1 MYQSESDATRF
12 KIVPWAGTKSEGLIF
27 TWDTATNNLVVD
39 GVSTGDD
46 LTQSGTDYGLI
57 YASDF
62 VTANVANIPSVY
74 DPATKTFNFYLA
86 YHISA
91 GNLAYVMD
99 TFTISSAAAK
109 KMAKAAAKKTSS
121 KRTNTKF
128 TIRASKRIKDYA
140 YIYKMN

>member
-1 MYQSESDATRF
+1 MLIPLRTIQKLKQAVFYEGTYEGVMYQSESDATRL

-62 VTANVANIPSVY
+62 VTANVTKYSECLRSAQNIQFLSLLIIFLLV
-74 DPATKTFNFYLA
+74 T
-86 YHISA
+86 
-91 GNLAYVMD
+91 
-99 TFTISSAAAK
+99 
-109 KMAKAAAKKTSS
+109 
-121 KRTNTKF
+121 
-128 TIRASKRIKDYA
+128 
-140 YIYKMN
+140 